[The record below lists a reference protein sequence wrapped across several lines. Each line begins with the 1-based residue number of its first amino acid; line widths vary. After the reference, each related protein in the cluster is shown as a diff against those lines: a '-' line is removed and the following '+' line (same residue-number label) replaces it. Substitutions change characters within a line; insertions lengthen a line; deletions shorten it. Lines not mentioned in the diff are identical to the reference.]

1 LGRAELS
8 DGPAQA
14 VIQVEVGNKGKREK
28 ERGEGPGA
36 GPMCMGQRGH
46 ARSGRA
52 HLPPATT
59 IAYRENWR
67 RRAVQGLPAGG
78 GGRWRG
84 LGRVAARWGG
94 AGTGLVPSSRPA
106 AATSGG
112 GTGGSFAGVSLGQTS
127 TPAAIGRPKQI
138 RRGTLGRE

>member
-1 LGRAELS
+1 LGRPRRNSRWRWE
-8 DGPAQA
+8 
-14 VIQVEVGNKGKREK
+14 IKEEEK
-28 ERGEGPGA
+28 KEWGEGPGA
-36 GPMCMGQRGH
+36 GPCAWANVAMHDRVG
-46 ARSGRA
+46 AY
-52 HLPPATT
+52 LPPATT

-84 LGRVAARWGG
+84 LGRVAARWGRAG
-94 AGTGLVPSSRPA
+94 AGLVPSSRPA

-138 RRGTLGRE
+138 RRGTLG